1 MIPILLIMKRI
12 VSLDIAKAI
21 CIILVVIGHYIPEN
35 SPEWYVLIHDVIYT
49 FHMPL
54 FMFASG
60 YIYIAT
66 KKDIGYD
73 DFLVKKI
80 KRLMLPYL
88 VTSII
93 IISIKILSQGSLSVD
108 NPVTLISYL
117 KMFYLPEAGYFL
129 WFIWALWW
137 MFVIVPLFRTPQSRM
152 ILFLISFVWYYV
164 PMDLPTIF
172 CIAQFK
178 NMLVYFMLGVFVF
191 ENKYINDFIKEY
203 KRSKF
208 VSAFLLFIILETV
221 YFSGIIDHSLVKL
234 MRSLLPYIGIFFV
247 LEISKMICRYKEIE
261 KNSLLMV
268 VSGSSYVIYLFHTT
282 FEGFTKAVFRK
293 LPLDDNLWYV
303 FLPEALIV
311 IMVGVIAPIILHRYV
326 LNRWHL
332 TRMLFGLGK

>member
-1 MIPILLIMKRI
+1 
-12 VSLDIAKAI
+12 
-21 CIILVVIGHYIPEN
+21 
-35 SPEWYVLIHDVIYT
+35 
-49 FHMPL
+49 
-54 FMFASG
+54 
-60 YIYIAT
+60 
-66 KKDIGYD
+66 
-73 DFLVKKI
+73 
-80 KRLMLPYL
+80 MLPYL

-164 PMDLPTIF
+164 PMDLPTVF

-203 KRSKF
+203 KTSKF
-208 VSAFLLFIILETV
+208 VSAILLFVILEFV
-221 YFSGIIDHSLVKL
+221 YFSCIIDHSLVKL

-282 FEGFTKAVFRK
+282 FEGFTKAVIRK

>member
-1 MIPILLIMKRI
+1 MNRI
-12 VSLDIAKAI
+12 ISLDIAKAI
-21 CIILVVIGHYIPEN
+21 CIILVVVGHYVPDN
-35 SPEWYVLIHDVIYT
+35 SPEWYKLMHDVIYT

-60 YIYIAT
+60 YIYMAT
-66 KKDIGYD
+66 KKDIGYVS
-73 DFLVKKI
+73 FLIKKI
-80 KRLMLPYL
+80 KRLMLPYF

-93 IISIKILSQGSLSVD
+93 VISIKILTQSSLSVD
-108 NPVTLISYL
+108 NPVTIESYL
-117 KMFYLPEAGYFL
+117 KMFYLPEAGVFL

-137 MFVIVPLFRTPQSRM
+137 MFIIVPLFRTPQSRM
-152 ILFLISFVWYYV
+152 VLFLISFVLYYV
-164 PMDLPTIF
+164 PMDLPTVF

-203 KRSKF
+203 KTSKF
-208 VSAFLLFIILETV
+208 VSAILLFVILEFV

-261 KNSLLMV
+261 KKSLLMV
-268 VSGSSYVIYLFHTT
+268 VSGSSYMIYLFHTT
-282 FEGFTKAVFRK
+282 FEGFTKAVIRK